1 MINEVIIQRLDDLIG
16 DYDTPFFN
24 YLLYSYDMS
33 LEESEI
39 IVEELKSDVNSGKVI
54 TDNIAE
60 TLEDYFIKRLVS
72 LEKQEKVEF
81 LSGLI
86 RPDNDFYIKYLK
98 RYDLS
103 DDEIGLIYERVES
116 KIYDDNISDF
126 EIKRNLEYYFANSIK
141 QATYINELERI
152 VGRDY
157 DTLLI
162 TNMKKKYPIL
172 KDSDIIQ
179 IIFAIRGDI
188 LEAQEFKKGIKHE
201 FKRRCLLKSED
212 KKAQCRLKLN
222 EFVEGSGDSF
232 SKLVKFK
239 RLTKPE
245 GMLIVSQIEDD
256 ISNGFLQPYE
266 IDSVFITKRFNDYNA
281 RK

>member
-1 MINEVIIQRLDDLIG
+1 MI
-16 DYDTPFFN
+16 
-24 YLLYSYDMS
+24 
-33 LEESEI
+33 
-39 IVEELKSDVNSGKVI
+39 
-54 TDNIAE
+54 
-60 TLEDYFIKRLVS
+60 
-72 LEKQEKVEF
+72 
-81 LSGLI
+81 
-86 RPDNDFYIKYLK
+86 
-98 RYDLS
+98 
-103 DDEIGLIYERVES
+103 
-116 KIYDDNISDF
+116 
-126 EIKRNLEYYFANSIK
+126 
-141 QATYINELERI
+141 
-152 VGRDY
+152 
-157 DTLLI
+157 
-162 TNMKKKYPIL
+162 KKKYPIL
-172 KDSDIIQ
+172 KDSDIIR

-212 KKAQCRLKLN
+212 KKAQCRSKLN